1 MSAKQTQNLILLTGI
16 VMTAISLM
24 ELRPA
29 SKNATSISA
38 GDVKGGHAVA
48 KKLIAI
54 WLFVGVTYAI
64 VEVTSSELVG
74 YIVLLILVAY
84 LVNKT
89 PEIKKEFKSAY
100 G

>member
-16 VMTAISLM
+16 VMTGISLL
-24 ELRPA
+24 EFRDPA
-29 SKNATSISA
+29 NLTKKSA
-38 GDVKGGHAVA
+38 HGVA
-48 KKLIAI
+48 KRLIAI